1 MGFSR
6 ATAETEFAAVLTGDL
21 RQSRKIDASALQ
33 TAMSC
38 IQAAAEDIARD
49 TDLKVRFDRHRGD
62 GWQVY
67 LPHAEPALRAALR
80 IVAALKAQTGL
91 STRIAI
97 GIGQAILPP
106 DGDLGAASGEAFIGA
121 GDMLDGMERN
131 RNLAI
136 DWRCGPF
143 IPALVGLLDWQSQQ
157 WTAPQAE
164 ALFEALRS
172 QTPTQEE
179 IAGKFGVSRQA
190 IQLRLAATGLS
201 ALREALAAYETHIE
215 HVWETH
221 R

>member
-21 RQSRKIDASALQ
+21 RQSRKIDASTLQ

-38 IQAAAEDIARD
+38 IQAAAQDIGRD
-49 TDLKVRFDRHRGD
+49 TDLKVSFDRHRGD

-67 LPHAEPALRAALR
+67 LPHAEPALRAAL
-80 IVAALKAQTGL
+80 
-91 STRIAI
+91 RIAI

-172 QTPTQEE
+172 QTPTQE
-179 IAGKFGVSRQA
+179 K
-190 IQLRLAATGLS
+190 
-201 ALREALAAYETHIE
+201 
-215 HVWETH
+215 
-221 R
+221 